1 MQNDHKATTKQQ
13 QTDKVTIKITTSR
26 TNQVTDKITKT
37 VTTKKTNKLQKV
49 GNQFLNKH
57 NDQKN

>member
-37 VTTKKTNKLQKV
+37 VTTKRTNKTTTK
-49 GNQFLNKH
+49 GWKSNFK
-57 NDQKN
+57 

>member
-37 VTTKKTNKLQKV
+37 VTTKRTNKLQKV
-49 GNQFLNKH
+49 GNQFA
-57 NDQKN
+57 

>member
-13 QTDKVTIKITTSR
+13 QTDKVTIKITSR

-37 VTTKKTNKLQKV
+37 VTTKRTNKLQKV